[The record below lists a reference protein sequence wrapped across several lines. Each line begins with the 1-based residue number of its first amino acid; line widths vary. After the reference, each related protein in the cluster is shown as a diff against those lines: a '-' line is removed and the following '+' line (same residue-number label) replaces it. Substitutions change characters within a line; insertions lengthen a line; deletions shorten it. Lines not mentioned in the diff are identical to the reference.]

1 VREVFLL
8 DLDLRRIPS
17 LQTDV
22 LVIGSG
28 IAALEAAL
36 TAAETASVLIATK
49 SDPEES
55 NTFYAQGGVAASLSP
70 EDDPE
75 RHMRDTL
82 AAGAGLCDEAAVR
95 KMVTEGKDR
104 IRELIEWGVPFDRE
118 NGGVALTLEGG
129 HSFRRVLHAEGD
141 ATGRAIERT
150 VLQRAA
156 AHPNITLMPGV
167 FIVDLLHHNRT
178 CYGAIA
184 CEAGDGGRGRR
195 MLRIEARATILASGG
210 ACCIYRETTN
220 PEVATGDGMAM
231 AWRAGA
237 TLADM
242 EFVQMHPTTLYLA
255 GARRFLISEAVRG
268 EGAILVNR
276 KGERFMEGVH
286 PLRELAPRDVVCRAI
301 VEEMIRSGEPNVYL
315 DLSPI
320 PESRIRER
328 FPNIL
333 ALCAQYGLDITK
345 ERIPVRPAAHYF
357 MGGVRTDLSAATD
370 VERLF
375 ACGEVA
381 CTGVHGANRLASN
394 SLLEGLVF
402 GREAGLNAA
411 RIAAAPQPLFPLP
424 AIRRRFEHKRIPL
437 DVEDVRRSL
446 RSLMSRAC
454 GIYRDGESL
463 ANAIKMLD
471 FWQQYVYAEEFA
483 SPAGFELQNMLQVAQ
498 AVARCALAR
507 AESRGAH
514 QRKEFP
520 ATDDANWK
528 RHSLISRRDFEA

>member
-1 VREVFLL
+1 MRELFLM
-8 DLDLRRIPS
+8 DVDLRRVP
-17 LQTDV
+17 LLETDV

-36 TAAETASVLIATK
+36 AAAETASVLIITK
-49 SDPEES
+49 AAPEES

-75 RHMRDTL
+75 KHIRDTL
-82 AAGAGLCDEAAVR
+82 VAGVGLCDEAAVR
-95 KMVTEGKDR
+95 KMVLEGRER
-104 IRELIEWGVPFDRE
+104 IRELMAWGVPFDRE
-118 NGGVALTLEGG
+118 DGGDIALTLEGG
-129 HSFRRVLHAEGD
+129 HSSRRVLHAEGD
-141 ATGRAIERT
+141 ATGKAIAKT
-150 VLQRAA
+150 VLARVAA
-156 AHPNITLMPGV
+156 NPNITLMPGV
-167 FIVDLLHHNRT
+167 FAVDLLHHERT

-184 CEAGDGGRGRR
+184 LEGGGRKRR
-195 MLRIEARATILASGG
+195 ILRIEARATVLASGG

-220 PEVATGDGMAM
+220 PDVATGDGMAM
-231 AWRAGA
+231 AYRAGA

-268 EGAILVNR
+268 EGAVLVNR
-276 KGERFMEGVH
+276 RGERFMEKVH
-286 PLRELAPRDVVCRAI
+286 PLKDLAPRDIVCRAI
-301 VEEMIRSGEPNVYL
+301 MEEMARGSEPNVYL

-320 PESRIRER
+320 PPARIRER

-345 ERIPVRPAAHYF
+345 DRIPVRPAAHYF
-357 MGGVRTDLSAATD
+357 MGGVRTGLDASTD
-370 VERLF
+370 VRRLF

-381 CTGVHGANRLASN
+381 CVGVHGANRLASN

-411 RIAAAPQPLFPLP
+411 KIARESQAGFPERT
-424 AIRRRFEHKRIPL
+424 IRRRIERKRIPL

-446 RSLMSRAC
+446 RSLVSRAC

-463 ANAIKMLD
+463 ANAISMLD

-483 SPAGFELQNMLQVAQ
+483 SPSGFELQNMLQVAQ
-498 AVARCALAR
+498 LVARCALSR
-507 AESRGAH
+507 KESRGAH
-514 QRKEFP
+514 QRREFP
-520 ATDDANWK
+520 NADDAGWK
-528 RHSLISRRDFEA
+528 RHSIVSRLDFEK